1 MNKKQNNLKSKL
13 LKTLEDY
20 FNTEIELRY
29 KQHLDR

>member
-1 MNKKQNNLKSKL
+1 MNRKQKTLKSKL

-29 KQHLDR
+29 NQHLER